1 LKPLLLKRSDIIRE
15 YGVSDRLM
23 RAIEKSKTLVA
34 VKVRGYKR
42 RLYRRTEVEKIILG
56 DSKCLN

>member
-1 LKPLLLKRSDIIRE
+1 MKPLLLKRSDIIRE